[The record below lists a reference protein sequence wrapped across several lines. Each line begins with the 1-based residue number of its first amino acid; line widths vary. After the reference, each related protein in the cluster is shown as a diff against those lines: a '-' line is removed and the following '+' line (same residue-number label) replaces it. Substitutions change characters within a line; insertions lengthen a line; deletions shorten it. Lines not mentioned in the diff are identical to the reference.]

1 VGDPNRI
8 YVARGVTRS
17 GRPGPPSTRVQFP
30 VAPVPPPP
38 NNVTAK
44 VIESGIVLEWTPNE
58 KAPTASF
65 NVYRADEPAKQLN
78 PAPLKEATFEHAD
91 VKLGEQQCYRVRSVG
106 LVGNVALE
114 GDLSDP
120 ACATPTDLFPPAAP
134 KGLAAVPTAGQITL
148 IWDANTDTDLAG
160 YLVLRG
166 DAPDGPLQAIT
177 AAPIKETSYRDTT
190 VKPGTRYFY
199 AVVAVDTATP
209 ANTSAQSPRVEETA
223 R

>member
-30 VAPVPPPP
+30 VAAVPPPP
-38 NNVTAK
+38 DNVTAK
-44 VIESGIVLEWTPNE
+44 VIESGIVLEWTPND

-78 PAPLKEATFEHAD
+78 PAPLTEAKFEHAD

-106 LVGNVALE
+106 LVGKVAVE

-148 IWDANTDTDLAG
+148 IWDANTDKDLAG

-190 VKPGTRYFY
+190 VTPGTRYFY